1 MHMEGG
7 GGGAPIRHPAASF
20 FTSLALSHPPMQ
32 LPLAGVYADG
42 EIGPT
47 IHNATSVLRWS
58 GRRGGGGSSTSK
70 VQGFTTVITAL
81 AAAP

>member
-1 MHMEGG
+1 
-7 GGGAPIRHPAASF
+7 
-20 FTSLALSHPPMQ
+20 MQ